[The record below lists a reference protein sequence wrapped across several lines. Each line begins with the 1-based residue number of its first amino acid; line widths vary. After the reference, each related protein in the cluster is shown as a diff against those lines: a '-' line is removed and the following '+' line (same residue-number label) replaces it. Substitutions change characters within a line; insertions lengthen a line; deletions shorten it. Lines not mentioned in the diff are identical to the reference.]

1 MHLSEQSG
9 MSLAEISHRCEV
21 EKEVVRGFMTYW
33 IAKGVVREK
42 RFHATEH
49 GADDINQGKNI
60 LYVIIE
66 EQMENAIKDEEEII
80 AGNSTGGGG
89 GNRNDTIEV
98 SRKSD
103 YVSTYLLNLS
113 LSFLSH
119 QFKTMSVVYPNL
131 HYLHYPRSQIISV
144 NYNHIARNYYI
155 LHEISILQI
164 PLFYYLFN
172 FLSYNFPSFSPR
184 MPLVL
189 VHLQRL

>member
-66 EQMENAIKDEEEII
+66 EQMENAIKDEEEIL
-80 AGNSTGGGG
+80 AGTSTGGGG

-98 SRKSD
+98 SRQSD
-103 YVSTYLLNLS
+103 YVSTCLLNLS
-113 LSFLSH
+113 LSLLSD
-119 QFKTMSVVYPNL
+119 QFKTVPVLYPNL
-131 HYLHYPRSQIISV
+131 HYLYHPRFQIISV
-144 NYNHIARNYYI
+144 NNNHVAHSCYI
-155 LHEISILQI
+155 
-164 PLFYYLFN
+164 
-172 FLSYNFPSFSPR
+172 
-184 MPLVL
+184 
-189 VHLQRL
+189 